1 MSSLDRR
8 TFLKTTAAS
17 LGVVPA
23 SRALAA
29 PSDEDPL
36 GVRRDFPI
44 TDTLTYLDT
53 ANRAPFPIAVREATL
68 AYADV
73 KTYKGFAS
81 RRDEIR
87 EEARERFGALFGAKP
102 EEIAILYST
111 SDGENIVASALDLGP
126 GDNVVIDELHFTTT
140 FVLYRELEK
149 AKGIELR
156 IVPQRDGRSDLE
168 DFDARIDDKTKLV
181 SVAWVSNRNGFREDV
196 RGLADLAHR
205 KGAYLY
211 ADAVQAIGAFRT
223 NLTEEGV
230 DFATTN
236 SYKFLFASYGAAPF
250 FVREELLD
258 RIRPDR
264 YGHQSRV
271 SMRGGSEF
279 VYHGADLPAPNETLD
294 DYHYRLHTTARKYEY
309 AAPAYNIIY
318 QLNAGLGYLK
328 EVGLHRIEKHT
339 LPLAHELRD
348 GLASLGFNVWTPP
361 NNNSPIVSFAH
372 GRDPDA
378 LQKLFDKE
386 GIVVTFR
393 EKESSVI
400 RVSVSLF
407 NNRVDIQK
415 LLKVLETVA

>member
-1 MSSLDRR
+1 MSSFDRR

-17 LGVVPA
+17 LAVVPA

-36 GVRRDFPI
+36 GVRSDFPI
-44 TDTLTYLDT
+44 TDTLTYLNT
-53 ANRAPFPIAVREATL
+53 ASRAPFPRAVRDASVAFADLKMHTG
-68 AYADV
+68 YA
-73 KTYKGFAS
+73 AN
-81 RRDEIR
+81 RDEIR
-87 EEARERFGALFGAKP
+87 EEARERFAALFGAKP
-102 EEIAILYST
+102 EEIGILYST

-126 GDNVVIDELHFTTT
+126 GDNVVIDELHFVTS

-149 AKGIELR
+149 EKGIELR

-168 DFDARIDDKTKLV
+168 DFDARIDAKTKLV

-205 KGAYLY
+205 KGAFLY
-211 ADAVQAIGAFRT
+211 TDAVQAIGAFQT

-236 SYKFLFASYGAAPF
+236 ANKWLYASYGAAPF

-258 RIRPDR
+258 RIHPDR
-264 YGHQSRV
+264 YGH
-271 SMRGGSEF
+271 GS
-279 VYHGADLPAPNETLD
+279 PKETLD
-294 DYHYRLHTTARKYEY
+294 NHHYRLRTTASKYEY
-309 AAPAYNIIY
+309 AAPAYNIVY

-339 LPLAHELRD
+339 MALAHELRD
-348 GLASLGFNVWTPP
+348 GLASLGLDIWTPP

-372 GRDPDA
+372 GRDTDEMK
-378 LQKLFDKE
+378 KLFDKE

-393 EKESSVI
+393 EKGGSVI
-400 RVSVSLF
+400 RSSVSLF
-407 NNRVDIQK
+407 NNRADVQK

>member
-1 MSSLDRR
+1 MSSFDRR

-17 LGVVPA
+17 LAVVPA

-44 TDTLTYLDT
+44 TDTLTYLNT
-53 ANRAPFPIAVREATL
+53 ASRAPFPRAVRDAAV

-73 KTYKGFAS
+73 KMRTGFAAN
-81 RRDEIR
+81 RDEIR
-87 EEARERFGALFGAKP
+87 EEARERFAALFGAKP
-102 EEIAILYST
+102 EEIGILYST

-126 GDNVVIDELHFTTT
+126 GDNVVIDELHFETS

-149 AKGIELR
+149 KKGIELR

-168 DFDARIDDKTKLV
+168 DFDARIDAKTKLV

-205 KGAYLY
+205 KGAFLY
-211 ADAVQAIGAFRT
+211 TDAVQAIGAFQT
-223 NLTEEGV
+223 NLSEEGV

-236 SYKFLFASYGAAPF
+236 ANKWLYASYGAAPF

-258 RIRPDR
+258 RIHPDR
-264 YGHQSRV
+264 FGH
-271 SMRGGSEF
+271 GS
-279 VYHGADLPAPNETLD
+279 PKETLD
-294 DYHYRLHTTARKYEY
+294 NHHYRLRTTASKYEY
-309 AAPAYNIIY
+309 AAPAYNIVY

-328 EVGLHRIEKHT
+328 EVGLDRIEKHT
-339 LPLAHELRD
+339 MALAHELRD
-348 GLASLGFNVWTPP
+348 GLASLGLDIWTPP
-361 NNNSPIVSFAH
+361 NNNSPIVSFSH
-372 GRDPDA
+372 GRDADEMK
-378 LQKLFDKE
+378 KLFDKE

-393 EKESSVI
+393 EKGGSVI
-400 RVSVSLF
+400 RSSVSLF
-407 NNRVDIQK
+407 NNRADVQK